1 LQTQPHEPSVPYEPT
16 DRPVRFYELVVCF
29 VAQVLL
35 LAEQKTH
42 SQGVEL
48 AAMSSFA
55 LLLALSL
62 WKLLVPPRYS
72 TTRCAFVL
80 IGVLCLV
87 LLLTA

>member
-1 LQTQPHEPSVPYEPT
+1 M
-16 DRPVRFYELVVCF
+16 
-29 VAQVLL
+29 AQVLL

-62 WKLLVPPRYS
+62 WKLLVPPQYS
-72 TTRCAFVL
+72 ATRCAFVL
-80 IGVLCLV
+80 ISILCLV